1 VQTGHYSQTFF
12 QYTGKTSLTV
22 VGGATGTRYHFDSPG
37 AVVATDFRDQ
47 ASLLAIP
54 MLHRVHQP

>member
-1 VQTGHYSQTFF
+1 VQTARYSQTFF
-12 QYTGKTSLTV
+12 QYTGRTSLTV
-22 VGGATGTRYHFDSPG
+22 LGGATGTRYHFDSPG

-47 ASLLAIP
+47 ASLLAVP